1 MEKGDRDRVVP
12 GNFTE
17 WRNNVSYATF
27 PEWRAVGGWG
37 SLQIL
42 TARER
47 KNESAIERVKI
58 VGKRVEMQSLSGMQL
73 GARHRPGKGPS
84 CSVFLL
90 EFFSFPPS
98 LRPVS
103 LCPSLSFLLLPFVR
117 LYIRT
122 QIFSLA
128 RFLIIH
134 VSASRHTN
142 THHHS
147 ARITTIGNIRDP

>member
-103 LCPSLSFLLLPFVR
+103 LCPSLSFLLLSFVR

-128 RFLIIH
+128 RFPIIH

-147 ARITTIGNIRDP
+147 ARITTIENIKEP